1 MDKINLSF
9 DAPRGSL
16 IVYFIVWKNNTD
28 MISAMEQ
35 HDVGCLKK
43 RKEQKFLTESL
54 PWNNKDNR
62 PIQLYKTH
70 KNKLRLESSNFL
82 GKENLKI
89 YSTK

>member
-1 MDKINLSF
+1 MLKYTLDKINLSF

-43 RKEQKFLTESL
+43 RKEQKFF
-54 PWNNKDNR
+54 NR
-62 PIQLYKTH
+62 IPAMEQQGQQTNTI
-70 KNKLRLESSNFL
+70 
-82 GKENLKI
+82 I
-89 YSTK
+89 